1 MPAESMQNAS
11 QDLADSALGST
22 PFWLSFAVP
31 LQVPEWVCWP
41 ESLVMDI
48 RGEQSPGMHKLKH
61 YDPQQACLLS
71 RCRMPVRT

>member
-11 QDLADSALGST
+11 QDLADSALDST
-22 PFWLSFAVP
+22 PFWLSYAVP
-31 LQVPEWVCWP
+31 LQGPEWVCWP
-41 ESLVMDI
+41 ESLAMDI

-61 YDPQQACLLS
+61 CDRQQACLLS

>member
-1 MPAESMQNAS
+1 MHAESMQNAS

-41 ESLVMDI
+41 ESLAMGI

-61 YDPQQACLLS
+61 CDRQQA
-71 RCRMPVRT
+71 